1 MVGGAK
7 GGGGG
12 GGPAPQAPPGPPLS
26 TTLNFIN
33 HFSKAM
39 FFLKKLKR
47 SHLDN
52 VSNRSEE
59 TFEIIASSSYKRK
72 SQKDQEKK
80 INTSK
85 NQISVNLSRCNADK
99 Q

>member
-1 MVGGAK
+1 MVSGAGGR
-7 GGGGG
+7 GGGGAPP
-12 GGPAPQAPPGPPLS
+12 PAPPCPPLS
-26 TTLNFIN
+26 TALNFIN

-52 VSNRSEE
+52 VRNRSEE
-59 TFEIIASSSYKRK
+59 KFEIIASSSYKRK

-80 INTSK
+80 TNTCK
-85 NQISVNLSRCNADK
+85 NQITVNLNRGNADK